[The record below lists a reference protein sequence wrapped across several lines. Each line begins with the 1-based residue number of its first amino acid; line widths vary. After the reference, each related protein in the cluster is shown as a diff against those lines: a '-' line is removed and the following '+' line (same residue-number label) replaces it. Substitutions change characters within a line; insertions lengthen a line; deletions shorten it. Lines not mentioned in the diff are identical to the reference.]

1 MRERILY
8 QFLLEAD
15 NESGRL
21 RNALHIGQNV
31 KKSSVVNAALKIVLD
46 IVTKIIYVL
55 LFMYIPYRILS
66 TISVW
71 EGFQLRQSI
80 VYFTVFFELYMR
92 FSYKLGNV

>member
-46 IVTKIIYVL
+46 IVTKIIY
-55 LFMYIPYRILS
+55 LS
-66 TISVW
+66 LIH
-71 EGFQLRQSI
+71 I
-80 VYFTVFFELYMR
+80 
-92 FSYKLGNV
+92 

>member
-55 LFMYIPYRILS
+55 LFMYIPYKIC
-66 TISVW
+66 
-71 EGFQLRQSI
+71 RQS
-80 VYFTVFFELYMR
+80 VFGR
-92 FSYKLGNV
+92 GFSLGSRLCILPFF